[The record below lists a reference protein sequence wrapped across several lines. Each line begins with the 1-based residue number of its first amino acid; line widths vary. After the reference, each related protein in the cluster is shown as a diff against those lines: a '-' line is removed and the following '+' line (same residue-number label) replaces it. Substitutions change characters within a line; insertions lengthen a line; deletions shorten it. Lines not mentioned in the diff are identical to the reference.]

1 MKGIIF
7 SSTQLRVMCSGWAT
21 SDELPLPPLGLVP
34 GGWCFGV
41 AAFESCFYSA
51 RRGQGKLEL
60 SECSTTWAGGG
71 RRPALARCEWKGL
84 RARENICNLC
94 VFLSDL
100 RWFFP
105 AIDVEDKDLLH
116 TQFSMLLAG
125 LAFGLCLLGS
135 LHFVWIS
142 FFCPDSATRIS
153 SCTAALT
160 VTAPFL

>member
-1 MKGIIF
+1 MLRLSRA
-7 SSTQLRVMCSGWAT
+7 SSTLRGEDKANLSSPNALHLGWRRKT
-21 SDELPLPPLGLVP
+21 TGSSNLG
-34 GGWCFGV
+34 
-41 AAFESCFYSA
+41 
-51 RRGQGKLEL
+51 
-60 SECSTTWAGGG
+60 
-71 RRPALARCEWKGL
+71 CEWKGL